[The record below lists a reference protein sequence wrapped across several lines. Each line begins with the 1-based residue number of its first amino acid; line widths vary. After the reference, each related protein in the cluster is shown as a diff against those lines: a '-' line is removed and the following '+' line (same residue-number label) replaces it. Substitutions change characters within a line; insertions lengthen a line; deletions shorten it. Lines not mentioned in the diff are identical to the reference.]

1 MLQLKQ
7 IVVSH
12 DDKLC
17 MVKVEDNVQD
27 MVLAL
32 IASLSPDG
40 KLQLIQLP
48 DDIKMVP
55 LKGG

>member
-1 MLQLKQ
+1 MLVLKQ
-7 IVVSH
+7 IVVEH
-12 DDKLC
+12 DGKLA
-17 MVKVEDNVQD
+17 MVKVEENVQD

-40 KLQLIQLP
+40 KLQLIRLP

-55 LKGG
+55 LKG

>member
-1 MLQLKQ
+1 MLVLKQ
-7 IVVSH
+7 IVVEH
-12 DDKLC
+12 DGKLA
-17 MVKVEDNVQD
+17 MVKVEENVQD

-40 KLQLIQLP
+40 KLQLIRLP

-55 LKGG
+55 LT

>member
-1 MLQLKQ
+1 MSLELKQ
-7 IVVSH
+7 IVVSV

-17 MVKVEDNVQD
+17 MVKIDPRMEQI
-27 MVLAL
+27 VLSL
-32 IASLSPDG
+32 IASVSPGG

-55 LKGG
+55 LKG